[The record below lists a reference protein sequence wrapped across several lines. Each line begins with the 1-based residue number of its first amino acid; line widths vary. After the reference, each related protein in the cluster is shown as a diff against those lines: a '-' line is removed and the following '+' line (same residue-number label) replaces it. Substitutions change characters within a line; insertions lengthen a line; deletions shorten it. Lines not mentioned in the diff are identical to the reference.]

1 MKHKSPSVKRRDVIR
16 ILTYNIKKKE
26 EELMKEKIAF
36 TLKIR
41 KLEKELKKKLKP
53 PKRMVCI
60 LPPID
65 IQPTKRRKLS
75 KMKTSQID
83 IQPKS
88 RPNNLS
94 FTKPTICSLP
104 PYPPKPKF
112 HPHIVE
118 ACQQIY
124 GKQPEELSQ
133 EETEHFRGYKEW
145 KIRNGTPIEED
156 SLYKPR
162 DEPTWSKCVC
172 RG

>member
-1 MKHKSPSVKRRDVIR
+1 MKSPSVKRRDVIR
-16 ILTYNIKKKE
+16 KLKYNIKKKDQE
-26 EELMKEKIAF
+26 FMKEKIEL
-36 TLKIR
+36 TLKIQ
-41 KLEKELKKKLKP
+41 KLEKECKKKFKL

-65 IQPTKRRKLS
+65 IQPTKFRKLS
-75 KMKTSQID
+75 EMKTSQID
-83 IQPKS
+83 IQPMP

-94 FTKPTICSLP
+94 FTQPTICSLP

-133 EETEHFRGYKEW
+133 EETEHFSGYMEW

-162 DEPTWSKCVC
+162 DEPP
-172 RG
+172 